1 MPHILQ
7 TCCEKGFAGILII
20 SELWTIVPIVQQQSV
35 QKAEKEG
42 RDRKELITS
51 GFVNRSWFLAQNA
64 KFIYRCQNWQEQVT
78 KGVNFMWEN
87 TFFSVVFLIYQSRTQ
102 V

>member
-1 MPHILQ
+1 M
-7 TCCEKGFAGILII
+7 
-20 SELWTIVPIVQQQSV
+20 QQQSV

-78 KGVNFMWEN
+78 KVLNLMWEKN
-87 TFFSVVFLIYQSRTQ
+87 TFFSTDFLIYQSQTQ

>member
-1 MPHILQ
+1 M
-7 TCCEKGFAGILII
+7 
-20 SELWTIVPIVQQQSV
+20 QQQSV

-51 GFVNRSWFLAQNA
+51 SFVNRSWFLAQNA

-78 KGVNFMWEN
+78 KVLNFMWEKN
-87 TFFSVVFLIYQSRTQ
+87 TFFQLFFLIYQSQTQ